1 LGGGSGLGPRQRRG
15 SSSDQHWMRRRGDG
29 EALRGGAGDEGAQKG
44 RMGDGTAVVADA
56 FKGGVEKREV
66 GEGALAERCHAAERG
81 YTGGVTRTRIKEGRA
96 PVAFAPRQRMK
107 WWPARA
113 RV

>member
-1 LGGGSGLGPRQRRG
+1 VAGLLQRSALDEEEGGWGGAAWWS
-15 SSSDQHWMRRRGDG
+15 RRRGCTKG
-29 EALRGGAGDEGAQKG
+29 EK
-44 RMGDGTAVVADA
+44 GDGTAVVADA

-66 GEGALAERCHAAERG
+66 GEGALAERCHAVERG
-81 YTGGVTRTRIKEGRA
+81 YTGGVTRRRIKEGRA